1 MARKTIRQEQLNTPE
16 SLDLSRYVAAFKELV
31 QARYPTATFYLA
43 PGLEENTWHL
53 NIFAPVEDDLELEG
67 QLSEK
72 ATDFLVFDDVA
83 ISPIFLPQR
92 TLDGLT
98 DTEHDHYLYG
108 TPKRADG

>member
-1 MARKTIRQEQLNTPE
+1 MTTQTRRQERPDTPE
-16 SLDLSRYVAAFKELV
+16 SPDLSRYVAVFKELV

-43 PGLEENTWHL
+43 PGLEDNTWHL

-92 TLDGLT
+92 ALDG
-98 DTEHDHYLYG
+98 
-108 TPKRADG
+108 

>member
-1 MARKTIRQEQLNTPE
+1 MTAQKIRQERPNSPE
-16 SLDLSRYVAAFKELV
+16 SPDLSRYVAVFKELV

-98 DTEHDHYLYG
+98 DTERDLSLHG
-108 TPKRADG
+108 TPQREDG

>member
-1 MARKTIRQEQLNTPE
+1 MTAQEIRQEQPNTPE
-16 SLDLSRYVAAFKELV
+16 APDLSRYVEVFKELV
-31 QARYPTATFYLA
+31 QARYPTATYYLT

-98 DTEHDHYLYG
+98 DTERDLSFHG
-108 TPKRADG
+108 TPTREDG

>member
-1 MARKTIRQEQLNTPE
+1 MTTERAWQEGPNTSE
-16 SLDLSRYVAAFKELV
+16 SPDLSRYVAAFKELV
-31 QARYPTATFYLA
+31 LARYPTATFYLA

-92 TLDGLT
+92 ALDGLT

>member
-1 MARKTIRQEQLNTPE
+1 MTAERAWQEGPNTSQ